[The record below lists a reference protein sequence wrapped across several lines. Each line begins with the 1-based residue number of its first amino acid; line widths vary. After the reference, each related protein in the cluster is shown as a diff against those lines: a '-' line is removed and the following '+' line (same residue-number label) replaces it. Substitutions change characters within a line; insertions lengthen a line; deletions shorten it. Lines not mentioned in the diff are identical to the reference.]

1 MLSAPKA
8 AALAAAS
15 ASNKQRAAAEEVIS
29 RAVSD
34 ALHLLGLLKGC
45 LGLMSQSVRVSSSG
59 GDETWG
65 VVGKGH

>member
-34 ALHLLGLLKGC
+34 ALHLLGLLKGS
-45 LGLMSQSVRVSSSG
+45 LGLMSQSVRVSRAG
-59 GDETWG
+59 GMKHG
-65 VVGKGH
+65 V